1 MGFHGDAKRI
11 LNFAAGAGMC
21 NPRPVLRSGLAFVRV
36 SSYRAGMPERASFF
50 QSSIFKILVYL
61 LGTMFL
67 GALLAP
73 PLYLGGK
80 HVVAEGWLAGGW
92 FDGLHGSMERA
103 KFSRYFNRAILLAAV
118 LLLWPALRWLNSGRG
133 GSRPGGDGLSRGEAM
148 LRFFQLSPN
157 RWWWSHLLVGFLLA
171 GGTLLLLGW
180 FYVGQGWYELRD
192 AGKPLSRILATAL
205 GTGMAV
211 GFLEEFV
218 FRGALHVVV
227 AKWLRPRPLF
237 FVIAAFF
244 AVIHFFNPPHGL
256 EAGQVTATT
265 GLWMIEQIFGHFFS
279 QFANPSFLLAEFAV
293 LFAIGLVLGYT
304 RMKTG
309 SLWLGIGLHA
319 GWVFGVKTLSPM
331 TTRAFAPAEMMP
343 WLGDTLRVGAV
354 SCVIVLLTGLVL
366 WLWLRKRY
374 GDPFAAP
381 E

>member
-1 MGFHGDAKRI
+1 MQ
-11 LNFAAGAGMC
+11 GAC
-21 NPRPVLRSGLAFVRV
+21 YGLAIAVV
-36 SSYRAGMPERASFF
+36 SSYRAVMPERAPFF
-50 QSSIFKILVYL
+50 QSSVFKILVYL
-61 LGTMFL
+61 LGTMIL

-73 PLYLGGK
+73 ALYLGGK
-80 HVVAEGWLAGGW
+80 HTVAEGWFAGGW
-92 FDGLHGSMERA
+92 LDGLHGSMERA
-103 KFSRYFNRAILLAAV
+103 KFSRYFNRAVLLAAV
-118 LLLWPALRWLNSGRG
+118 LLLWPALRWLNAGKPKS
-133 GSRPGGDGLSRGEAM
+133 DLAAANLSRGEAM

-157 RWWWSHLLVGFLLA
+157 RWWWSHLLVGFVIA

-205 GTGMAV
+205 GTGLAV
-211 GFLEEFV
+211 GLLEEFV
-218 FRGALHVVV
+218 FRGALQVVV
-227 AKWLRPRPLF
+227 AKWLKPRPLF

-256 EAGQVTATT
+256 EAGTVTATT
-265 GLWMIEQIFGHFFS
+265 GLWMVGQIFGHFFS

-331 TTRAFAPAEMMP
+331 TTRAFGPAEMMP

-354 SCVIVLLTGLVL
+354 SCLVVSLTGLAL

-374 GDPFAAP
+374 GDPFA
-381 E
+381 EFR

>member
-1 MGFHGDAKRI
+1 MENRPGIALAQDRDGD
-11 LNFAAGAGMC
+11 
-21 NPRPVLRSGLAFVRV
+21 RSGLAIARV
-36 SSYRAGMPERASFF
+36 SSYRAAMPERASFF
-50 QSSIFKILVYL
+50 QSSVFKILVYL
-61 LGTMFL
+61 LGTMLL

-73 PLYLGGK
+73 QLYLGGK
-80 HVVAEGWLAGGW
+80 HAVAEGWLAGGW

-103 KFSRYFNRAILLAAV
+103 KFSRYFNRAVLIAAV
-118 LLLWPALRWLNSGRG
+118 LLLWPALRWLNAGNR
-133 GSRPGGDGLSRGEAM
+133 RTNTDGISANRGEAM

-157 RWWWSHLLVGFLLA
+157 RWWWSHLLIGFVLA

-205 GTGMAV
+205 GTGLAV
-211 GFLEEFV
+211 GLLEEFV

-227 AKWLRPRPLF
+227 SKWLRPKTLF
-237 FVIAAFF
+237 WVIAAFF

-256 EAGQVTATT
+256 DAGTVTSTT
-265 GLWMIEQIFGHFFS
+265 GLWMVCQIFGHFFS

-331 TTRAFAPAEMMP
+331 TARAFAPAEMMP

-354 SCVIVLLTGLVL
+354 SCIVVTLTGVVL

-374 GDPFAAP
+374 GDPFSEP